1 MSVRQIEASEL
12 RQYEGKQGLILQ
24 DCGGDLGE
32 WIDGINGMLT
42 DDGILLDG
50 TKFQAENCCAFTHN
64 DQINLLYPFTDDV
77 KIDLGKLAIW
87 RLKTHETFGGKWLDE
102 YVEHELGGFH
112 PTGQQREKP
121 DCPLIGADGNIF
133 NLMGIAAKTLRRNG
147 MADEAKKMTDRIYE
161 SGSYDQALG
170 IIGEYVNITSVDDG
184 EDEDMDDGEDYD
196 EDYDEDE
203 GLSMN

>member
-1 MSVRQIEASEL
+1 MSVRQIEAAEL

-24 DCGGDLGE
+24 GCGGDLSE
-32 WIDGINGMLT
+32 WVDGINGMLT

-50 TKFQAENCCAFTHN
+50 TKFQEENCCAFTHN
-64 DQINLLYPFTDDV
+64 DQTNLLCPFTEDV

-87 RLKTHETFGGKWLDE
+87 RLKTSTVYGGTWLHDF
-102 YVEHELGGFH
+102 VEHELGGFH
-112 PTGQQREKP
+112 PAGQQREKP

-147 MADEAKKMTDRIYE
+147 MADEAKEMTNRIYA

-184 EDEDMDDGEDYD
+184 EDMDDY
-196 EDYDEDE
+196 EDE